1 MFSGAPPAHI
11 SHRDINASQR
21 AAALDNPVG
30 MRDHLGN
37 MGYGLMTG
45 LGLFSGMTSGPFNAA
60 ISGAHQLSDMQN
72 VAGMRNPGLRDSP
85 SHGQQ
90 PGYDASIGTDNS
102 GDMLAQT
109 PQTTS
114 PTEPRI
120 LQELGIAG
128 PGIEGVGTLIGGRPP
143 DGGMTTDDLARV
155 SEGSPV
161 KNALKLA
168 YKRDMDEIKS
178 NIIAQALQRQRGA
191 A

>member
-1 MFSGAPPAHI
+1 M
-11 SHRDINASQR
+11 
-21 AAALDNPVG
+21 G

-102 GDMLAQT
+102 GDMLVPT
-109 PQTTS
+109 PLRIGEKGGLESGLLDS
-114 PTEPRI
+114 PLERAYQRDFGEVKKAA
-120 LQELGIAG
+120 L
-128 PGIEGVGTLIGGRPP
+128 
-143 DGGMTTDDLARV
+143 LA
-155 SEGSPV
+155 
-161 KNALKLA
+161 ALKGG
-168 YKRDMDEIKS
+168 
-178 NIIAQALQRQRGA
+178 AQ
-191 A
+191 